1 MAKLIKITGLGSDV
15 IWVNPDH
22 IVQVNVLGEEQYG
35 KMAEEQ
41 KKLEAFMASV
51 SGTTN
56 DDPLASMFGDQ
67 REKAERELAFLRV
80 AQNAKCAIETTEG
93 RIMTVMTAE
102 ELDKLM
108 RD

>member
-1 MAKLIKITGLGSDV
+1 MAKLVKIAGLGNDV

-22 IVQVNVLGEEQYG
+22 IVQVNVLGEDQYG

-41 KKLEAFMASV
+41 KKLEAFMVSV
-51 SGTTN
+51 GDTN
-56 DDPLASMFGDQ
+56 SDDPLASMFGDQ

-80 AQNAKCAIETTEG
+80 AQKAKCSVETTTSKV
-93 RIMTVMTAE
+93 MTVMTAE

>member
-1 MAKLIKITGLGSDV
+1 MAKLIKILGLGNDV

-41 KKLEAFMASV
+41 KRLEAFMVSV
-51 SGTTN
+51 GDTN
-56 DDPLASMFGDQ
+56 SDDPLASMFGDQ
-67 REKAERELAFLRV
+67 RETAERELAFLRV
-80 AQNAKCAIETTEG
+80 AQNAKCAIETTKG
-93 RIMTVMTAE
+93 KIMTVMPAE
-102 ELDKLM
+102 ELDRLM